1 MKKTQNLQALEW
13 LEKEKK
19 KDEAAVKAAKTKT
32 INEVKG
38 WHKQEMFKI
47 DEKPKISFA
56 DKLKKIFGR

>member
-19 KDEAAVKAAKTKT
+19 KDEVAVKAAKTKT

-38 WHKQEMFKI
+38 WDKQEIFKI
-47 DEKPKISFA
+47 EEKPKLSFA